1 MLCAIVGTKPVKSPK
16 KPSSPWRACIDPPP
30 VFSAPHTDV
39 DLVDEGQPL
48 PPPPPFAATAGL
60 RQGVEDMQ
68 KFVKEY
74 AAQSMIKKDA
84 EYDVSISLQYLV
96 LTTTLNVCDRCS
108 RKSMMACVPN

>member
-1 MLCAIVGTKPVKSPK
+1 
-16 KPSSPWRACIDPPP
+16 
-30 VFSAPHTDV
+30 
-39 DLVDEGQPL
+39 VDEGQPL

-96 LTTTLNVCDRCS
+96 PTTTLNVCDRCS
-108 RKSMMACVPN
+108 RKSMMACVSNKKLRGTSSKPRLPTSRRILG